1 MLFFMNAML
10 KGKFETS
17 NACVRI
23 EKRSKKLVYLKK
35 LDKPKEREKRL
46 RRRRTE

>member
-35 LDKPKEREKRL
+35 LDKPKEREKKAKKKKN
-46 RRRRTE
+46 